1 MSRKVFE
8 CGPKLVQAGAA
19 RALAIE
25 DGMVETLRRLRPGAG
40 SPWPRPRPKVGRG
53 LGGGGSRLSS
63 VECCHPEDAH

>member
-1 MSRKVFE
+1 MSSRRRRGKMSRKVFE

-40 SPWPRPRPKVGRG
+40 SGSPWPRPRPKVGRG
-53 LGGGGSRLSS
+53 LGGEG
-63 VECCHPEDAH
+63 PD

>member
-1 MSRKVFE
+1 MFE

-40 SPWPRPRPKVGRG
+40 SPWCPAQAKGGAGTGGGRG
-53 LGGGGSRLSS
+53 PTKFS
-63 VECCHPEDAH
+63 

>member
-40 SPWPRPRPKVGRG
+40 SGSGARPRPKVGRG
-53 LGGGGSRLSS
+53 GGGRVPTKFS
-63 VECCHPEDAH
+63 

>member
-40 SPWPRPRPKVGRG
+40 SGTGARPRPKVGRG
-53 LGGGGSRLSS
+53 LGGEG
-63 VECCHPEDAH
+63 PD